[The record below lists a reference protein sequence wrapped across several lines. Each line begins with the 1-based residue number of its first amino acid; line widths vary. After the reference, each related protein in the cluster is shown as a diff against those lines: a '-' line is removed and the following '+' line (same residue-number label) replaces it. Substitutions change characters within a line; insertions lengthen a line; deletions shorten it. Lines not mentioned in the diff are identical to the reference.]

1 MKYLSDEMARER
13 QNKSWLE
20 RLYYQYPPRL
30 TEHVSLSSG
39 ILSKLN
45 EGHFILAIRF
55 DNTDVRNNLFNF

>member
-30 TEHVSLSSG
+30 QNVSMSSG

-45 EGHFILAIRF
+45 EGHFILSIRF
-55 DNTDVRNNLFNF
+55 DNTDV